1 MAQNTMYVSKNNSP
15 QTTLTNEITA
25 TEQTIPVADISKLP
39 AAPNIASI
47 GSGDNIE
54 LVYYAGISGSTLTG
68 CVRGYHGTTAS
79 IWYEDTPVYRA
90 YTSYDHDT
98 FKGNIED
105 LDTNKLDKTGDGSST
120 TVTFTEAGTLANPA
134 TGESQATLWGKIL
147 KLFNPTSGHDHDGTN
162 SKKIAASNVDGLADY
177 FDASSGHD
185 HDGTNSKKIA
195 AGAVGTSELADSAVT
210 NGKMANMA
218 ANTIKGNPNGDA
230 AAPSDL
236 TVANFLKLVIP
247 SNAGAHNG
255 FYRGYS
261 LGTSVSAAQYAS
273 ISAGTF
279 EDMYIGDY
287 WTIKSVVW
295 RIAAF
300 NYFYNC
306 GDTAFT
312 SNHVTIVPDTSLASS
327 KMNDTNTTAGG
338 YYGSGIRAS
347 GSGLATATTIINSAF
362 SGHVATHRQF
372 LTNAVTNGKPSGG
385 SWYNCSVELMSE
397 IMVYGTGIFK
407 PISDGTTIVTDY
419 TISKSQLPLFS
430 LNPKLI
436 ISSRY
441 DWWLRDVVSADH
453 CAFIDGLGYADAY
466 YASYSC
472 GVRPA
477 FSIIG

>member
-25 TEQTIPVADISKLP
+25 TEQTIPVADVSKLP
-39 AAPNIASI
+39 AAPNIVSI

-105 LDTNKLDKTGDGSST
+105 LAANKLDKTGDGSST
-120 TVTFTEAGTLANPA
+120 TVTFTEAGALAKPA

-147 KLFNPTSGHDHDGTN
+147 KLFNQTSGHDHDGTN
-162 SKKIAASNVDGLADY
+162 SKKIAYANVTDTPAFETSASNIKPDGTAS
-177 FDASSGHD
+177 AGSSG
-185 HDGTNSKKIA
+185 KIA
-195 AGAVGTSELADSAVT
+195 
-210 NGKMANMA
+210 
-218 ANTIKGNPNGDA
+218 DA
-230 AAPSDL
+230 AHIHPEIRLLD
-236 TVANFLKLVIP
+236 ND
-247 SNAGAHNG
+247 GAHNSV
-255 FYRGYS
+255 YRGVS
-261 LGTSVSAAQYAS
+261 LGTSVSAAQYAA

-279 EDMYIGDY
+279 KDMYIGDY
-287 WTIKSVVW
+287 WTIGDVVW

-312 SNHVTIVPDTSLASS
+312 SNHITIVPDTSLASS
-327 KMNDTNTTAGG
+327 KMNDTDTTDGG

-347 GSGLATATTIINSAF
+347 GSGLDTAKTIINSAF
-362 SGHVATHRQF
+362 SDHVATHRQF

-385 SWYNCSVELMSE
+385 SWYDCSVELMSE
-397 IMVYGTGIFK
+397 IMVYGCGIFK
-407 PISDGTTIVTDY
+407 PVSDGTTMVTDY
-419 TISKSQLPLFS
+419 TISKSQLPLFA

-441 DWWLRDVVSADH
+441 DWWLRDVVSGNRFA
-453 CAFIDGLGYADAY
+453 AVGYAGF
-466 YASYSC
+466 ASCTNPSNGI

>member
-1 MAQNTMYVSKNNSP
+1 MAQNTMYISKNNSP

-25 TEQTIPVADISKLP
+25 TEQTIPVADVSKLP

-54 LVYYAGISGSTLTG
+54 LVYYAGVSGSTLTG

-79 IWYEDTPVYRA
+79 IWYEDTPIYRA

-98 FKGNIED
+98 FKSNIED
-105 LDTNKLDKTGDGSST
+105 LAANKLDKTGDGSST
-120 TVTFTEAGTLANPA
+120 TVAFTEAGTLANPA

-147 KLFNPTSGHDHDGTN
+147 KLFNST
-162 SKKIAASNVDGLADY
+162 
-177 FDASSGHD
+177 SGHD

-195 AGAVGTSELADSAVT
+195 AGAVGTSELADSAVTTAKILDGNITNAKIADGAVGTTKLADSAVT

-261 LGTSVSAAQYAS
+261 LGTSVTAAQYTA
-273 ISAGTF
+273 IAAGTF

-287 WTIKSVVW
+287 WTINSVVW

-300 NYFYNC
+300 DYYLTT
-306 GDTAFT
+306 GDTACDT
-312 SNHVTIVPDTSLASS
+312 HHVTIVPDTVLYTA
-327 KMNDTNTTAGG
+327 KMNDTDITTGG
-338 YYGSGIRAS
+338 YVGSKMYTQ
-347 GSGLATATTIINSAF
+347 GLANAKTAINNAFGSAHIL
-362 SGHVATHRQF
+362 SHEQY
-372 LTNAVTNGKPSGG
+372 LCNAVTNGYPSGT
-385 SWYNCSVELMSE
+385 SWYNSKVELMTEQNVFGGKVMSP
-397 IMVYGTGIFK
+397 MGNGATVV
-407 PISDGTTIVTDY
+407 DNY
-419 TISKSQLPLFS
+419 TLDKSQYPLFVHD
-430 LNPKLI
+430 PHM
-436 ISSRY
+436 ISNRQNF
-441 DWWLRDVVSADH
+441 WLRDVVSA
-453 CAFIDGLGYADAY
+453 ATFATVYSDGCADAY
-466 YASYSC
+466 GASYSI